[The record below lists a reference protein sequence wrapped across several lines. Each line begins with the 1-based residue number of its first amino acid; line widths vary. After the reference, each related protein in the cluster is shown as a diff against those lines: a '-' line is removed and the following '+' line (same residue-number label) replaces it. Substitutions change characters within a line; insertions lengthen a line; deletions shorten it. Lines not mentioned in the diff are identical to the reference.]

1 MQGLDN
7 PNPAHKIRSEFLA
20 SLWFSHLMPKQ
31 QVDTMIENKL
41 AEIEKFLV
49 LIDEFTNCECSTMPN
64 GAQFVA
70 GFGKHM
76 ASSFK
81 EYIEDNRA
89 MLAAIEKEEP
99 QSATG

>member
-1 MQGLDN
+1 M
-7 PNPAHKIRSEFLA
+7 
-20 SLWFSHLMPKQ
+20 
-31 QVDTMIENKL
+31 VENKL

-49 LIDEFTNCECSTMPN
+49 LIEEFTNCECSTMPK

-81 EYIEDNRA
+81 EYIEVNRA
-89 MLAAIEKEEP
+89 MLTTIEKEEP

>member
-1 MQGLDN
+1 
-7 PNPAHKIRSEFLA
+7 
-20 SLWFSHLMPKQ
+20 
-31 QVDTMIENKL
+31 
-41 AEIEKFLV
+41 
-49 LIDEFTNCECSTMPN
+49 MPN